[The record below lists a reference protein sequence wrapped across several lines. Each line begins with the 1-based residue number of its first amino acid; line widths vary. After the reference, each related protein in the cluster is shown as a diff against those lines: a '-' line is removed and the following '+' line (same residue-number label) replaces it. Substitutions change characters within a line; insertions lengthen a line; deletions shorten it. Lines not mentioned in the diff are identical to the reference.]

1 MACRSLGKFFVFP
14 NKYYLSLKRTCE
26 PPTPLHI
33 RMAPVHSTKNM
44 QPKILTLVRNLW
56 TRRPDIPPSITIHT
70 PSDEK
75 KKKNG
80 AYIEK
85 HVYIWQPLSIF
96 LEITVRARLRPKSG
110 QLVWQNK
117 CLKHRQTVFL
127 QHLFVTCLHSLPPGD
142 LPEIMKTDSHKL
154 TLGPGETLTR
164 L

>member
-14 NKYYLSLKRTCE
+14 NKYYLSLKRTYE
-26 PPTPLHI
+26 PPL
-33 RMAPVHSTKNM
+33 
-44 QPKILTLVRNLW
+44 LTLEWRRFIPQKICNLKYW
-56 TRRPDIPPSITIHT
+56 LWSVIYGHVERTSLLPSPSTRHQM
-70 PSDEK
+70 
-75 KKKNG
+75 KKNG

-117 CLKHRQTVFL
+117 CLKHRQTVFCRTYL
-127 QHLFVTCLHSLPPGD
+127 WLVFTHFPPGD

-154 TLGPGETLTR
+154 TLRPGETLAR